1 MKNDPTT
8 ARARRQQAVDQGTA
22 PDAVDTLSGGTDPRS
37 QGRQTP
43 TRRAQTRAKR
53 EVADEIDIDSEG
65 VGSVDRIEEGLD
77 VFLRTSGVDAFGDNV
92 AQDFAAEADFVT
104 ANDIDPNVDGEAISA
119 APVVAAAR
127 RDDVADRARQQTA
140 ADAQFIQAAD
150 LSADVGDRGVTGI
163 EVAAD
168 RRDDVA
174 ARTRSQ
180 LAADDP
186 FANASDFGV
195 TVGATGVTDAGLTDD
210 GKRRRAGR
218 QFTAETP
225 LDSVDPFADITETD
239 SGFGLGD
246 AAQKRSAARGFED
259 DLSFFEQGSLTGDDI
274 RDISGGFG
282 LAREPARELAA
293 EQIDQQVDEFN
304 VGVDDIT
311 LTETDSGRFEG
322 SFEREVSR

>member
-1 MKNDPTT
+1 MDDPTT
-8 ARARRQQAVDQGTA
+8 ARAQRRQAVDQGTA
-22 PDAVDTLSGGTDPRS
+22 ADAVDTLSGGTNPRS

-77 VFLRTSGVDAFGDNV
+77 LFLRDSGVDAFGDNV
-92 AQDFAAEADFVT
+92 AQDFAGQADFVT
-104 ANDIDPNVDGEAISA
+104 AADIDPNVDGEAISA

-140 ADAQFIQAAD
+140 ADAQFIQAMD

-186 FANASDFGV
+186 FANASDFGGE
-195 TVGATGVTDAGLTDD
+195 VGATGVESAGLTDD
-210 GKRRRAGR
+210 GQRRRAGR
-218 QFTAETP
+218 QFEDQTP
-225 LDSVDPFADITETD
+225 LDSVDPFADITQTD
-239 SGFGLGD
+239 SGLSLDD

-293 EQIDQQVDEFN
+293 SQLDAKITEFDI
-304 VGVDDIT
+304 GPDDIE

-322 SFEREVSR
+322 SFSREVTR

>member
-1 MKNDPTT
+1 MSNDPTT
-8 ARARRQQAVDQGTA
+8 ARARRQQAVETGTA
-22 PDAVDTLSGGTDPRS
+22 TDAVDTLSGGTNPRS

-43 TRRAQTRAKR
+43 TRQAQTRAKR
-53 EVADEIDIDSEG
+53 EVAEEIDIDSEG
-65 VGSVDRIEEGLD
+65 VGSVDRLDGLD

-92 AQDFAAEADFVT
+92 RQDFAAEADFVT
-104 ANDIDPNVDGEAISA
+104 AADIDPNVDGEAISA
-119 APVVAAAR
+119 APVVAADR

-140 ADAQFIQAAD
+140 ADAQFITAAD
-150 LSADVGDRGVTGI
+150 LDADVGDRGVSGI
-163 EVAAD
+163 EVAES

-186 FANASDFGV
+186 FATASDFGV

-218 QFTAETP
+218 QFESETP
-225 LDSVDPFADITETD
+225 LEMVDPFADVTQTD
-239 SGFGLGD
+239 SGFSLD
-246 AAQKRSAARGFED
+246 DDAQKRSAARGFED
-259 DLSFFEQGSLTGDDI
+259 ELEFFGQGSLSGSDI
-274 RDISGGFG
+274 RDIDGGFG

-293 EQIDQQVDEFN
+293 DRLDAKIGRFDI
-304 VGVDDIT
+304 GPDDIE

>member
-1 MKNDPTT
+1 MANDPTT
-8 ARARRQQAVDQGTA
+8 ARARRRQAVAGGRA
-22 PDAVDTLSGGTDPRS
+22 PDAVDQLSGRS
-37 QGRQTP
+37 NPGGSGRQTP
-43 TRRAQTRAKR
+43 TRSAQTQAKR
-53 EVADEIDIDSEG
+53 EVAEEIDIDSEG
-65 VGSVDRIEEGLD
+65 VGSVDRLDGMD

-92 AQDFAAEADFVT
+92 AQDFAGQADFVT
-104 ANDIDPNVDGEAISA
+104 AADIDPNVDGQAIA
-119 APVVAAAR
+119 ANPVVAADR
-127 RDDVADRARQQTA
+127 RDDVAQRARQQTA
-140 ADAQFIQAAD
+140 ADAEFIQAAD
-150 LSADVGDRGVTGI
+150 LSADVGGRGVTGI

-174 ARTRSQ
+174 DRTRSQ

-239 SGFGLGD
+239 SGFGLDD

-293 EQIDQQVDEFN
+293 SKLDAQISEFDI
-304 VGVDDIT
+304 GPGDIT
-311 LTETDSGRFEG
+311 LRETDSGRFEG
-322 SFEREVSR
+322 SFSREVTR